1 MENWIHDKGIL
12 KKVTKHYKTGEP
24 MPDKYIDSIIL
35 KKNSNNAITAL
46 SSIF

>member
-1 MENWIHDKGIL
+1 MENWIHDRDIL
-12 KKVTKHYKTGEP
+12 KKVTKHYKTGKP